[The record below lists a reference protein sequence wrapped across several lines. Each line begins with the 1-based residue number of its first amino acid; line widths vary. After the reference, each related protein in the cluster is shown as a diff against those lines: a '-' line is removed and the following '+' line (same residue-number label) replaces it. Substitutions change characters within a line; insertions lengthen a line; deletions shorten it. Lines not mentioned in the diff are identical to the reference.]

1 MRVLRTEEQASG
13 PYRIRRMR
21 TEDLPAVMEIEKV
34 AFRNPWSAEL
44 LRRELT
50 HEWST
55 IFLAEEIIDERQ
67 TRLLGF
73 SIFWLIQDE
82 LHILNVATAPEQR
95 RRGVAR
101 TVLTA
106 TLQEAQRQKCSVAT
120 LEVRRSN
127 EPAISLY
134 RSFGFRAVGVRPNY
148 YAEEGEDAIVM
159 VLDL

>member
-1 MRVLRTEEQASG
+1 MLRTEPAPSQ
-13 PYRIRRMR
+13 YRIRRMQA
-21 TEDLPAVMEIEKV
+21 EDLPAVMEIEKV
-34 AFRNPWSAEL
+34 AFRNPWSVEL

-55 IFLAEEIIDERQ
+55 IFLAEEATDEGQ

-82 LHILNVATAPEQR
+82 LHILNVATAPGQR

-101 TVLTA
+101 AVLNA
-106 TLQEAQRQKCSVAT
+106 TLEEAQRHPCTVAT

-127 EPAISLY
+127 EPAINLY
-134 RSFGFRAVGVRPNY
+134 RSFGFRAVGIRPNY